1 MVICDLMKSTRVLG
15 QERLYNMENDQA
27 LAAISEM
34 LLFSFP
40 VVFIHLEINYLA
52 CKVGSRFTS

>member
-1 MVICDLMKSTRVLG
+1 
-15 QERLYNMENDQA
+15 MENDQA

-40 VVFIHLEINYLA
+40 VVL
-52 CKVGSRFTS
+52 FTWKLII

>member
-1 MVICDLMKSTRVLG
+1 
-15 QERLYNMENDQA
+15 MENDQA

-34 LLFSFP
+34 LLFSFH

-52 CKVGSRFTS
+52 CKVGSRFTL

>member
-1 MVICDLMKSTRVLG
+1 
-15 QERLYNMENDQA
+15 MENDQA

-34 LLFSFP
+34 LLLSFH